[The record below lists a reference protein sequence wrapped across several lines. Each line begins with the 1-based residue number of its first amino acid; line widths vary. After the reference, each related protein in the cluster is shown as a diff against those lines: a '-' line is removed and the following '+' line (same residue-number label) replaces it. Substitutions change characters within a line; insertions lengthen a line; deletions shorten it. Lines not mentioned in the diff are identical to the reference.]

1 LPRFGARLIGSID
14 SDDIE
19 RLIDELH
26 KKKLSESTI
35 ANHLRPLA
43 GTFRY
48 AIGKKYVQVNPL
60 LLIAEGYQ
68 VSSNATREHHEWT
81 SAEVQAVIA
90 AARQLDAGKG
100 ARRGYALITETL
112 FRCGLRLGECL
123 GLQFGDID
131 FEGSTLSVR
140 RSWNRDCTIGPPKTK
155 DSIRRVPVPDDLLKR
170 LASLSLDA
178 ESSAFVFALGAN
190 PPSQTNY
197 RRRGWNP
204 AIGRAGLTGRITPH
218 DARHAF
224 TSQLADIGITSND
237 LAATLGHS
245 SARTT
250 EAIYVHAFNADER
263 EARIRKAMEA
273 ATTVGERG

>member
-1 LPRFGARLIGSID
+1 MSAR
-14 SDDIE
+14 
-19 RLIDELH
+19 
-26 KKKLSESTI
+26 
-35 ANHLRPLA
+35 
-43 GTFRY
+43 
-48 AIGKKYVQVNPL
+48 
-60 LLIAEGYQ
+60 
-68 VSSNATREHHEWT
+68 
-81 SAEVQAVIA
+81 
-90 AARQLDAGKG
+90 
-100 ARRGYALITETL
+100 
-112 FRCGLRLGECL
+112 
-123 GLQFGDID
+123 
-131 FEGSTLSVR
+131 
-140 RSWNRDCTIGPPKTK
+140 
-155 DSIRRVPVPDDLLKR
+155 
-170 LASLSLDA
+170 
-178 ESSAFVFALGAN
+178 SAFVFALGAN